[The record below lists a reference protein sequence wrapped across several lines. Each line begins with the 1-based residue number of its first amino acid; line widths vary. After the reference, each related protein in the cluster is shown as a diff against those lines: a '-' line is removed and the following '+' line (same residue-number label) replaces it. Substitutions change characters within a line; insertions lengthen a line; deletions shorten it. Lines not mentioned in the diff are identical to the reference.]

1 MLYLLVDYRL
11 NRLLIRLV
19 GGLYVLK
26 HCSMVICECDLEVF
40 IGHDNRRPCIDDR
53 SAASHYHALSGSS
66 HVPTDIP
73 RNIIAGGPAESTLA
87 PLFVLDIVYKEVESH
102 RESYAS
108 LVYNPCVE

>member
-1 MLYLLVDYRL
+1 MNVTSRYLSATTT
-11 NRLLIRLV
+11 
-19 GGLYVLK
+19 GGLVL
-26 HCSMVICECDLEVF
+26 MTDPRE
-40 IGHDNRRPCIDDR
+40 
-53 SAASHYHALSGSS
+53 SHYHALSGSS